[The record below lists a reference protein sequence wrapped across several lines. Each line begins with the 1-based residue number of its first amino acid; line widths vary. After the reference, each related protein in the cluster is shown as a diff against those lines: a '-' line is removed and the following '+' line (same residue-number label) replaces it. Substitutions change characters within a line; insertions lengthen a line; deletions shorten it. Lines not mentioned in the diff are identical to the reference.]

1 MSYFLDDLA
10 DHPDA
15 IELEIAGE
23 SIDWLLNKRAF
34 EEGEERGI
42 DFAAFAELAEEDVTG
57 NLDALASLLL
67 VGTLPF
73 DLELTKEDFDEILT
87 PRLAGEL
94 GPVVMAQFEG
104 LSDEELP
111 EEVTSGK

>member
-1 MSYFLDDLA
+1 MSYFLDDPS

-23 SIDWLLNKRAF
+23 SIDWLLNKTAF
-34 EEGEERGI
+34 EKGEERGI
-42 DFAAFAELAEEDVTG
+42 DFSAFTELTEEDITG

-73 DLELTKEDFDEILT
+73 DLPIEKSDFDEILT
-87 PRLAGEL
+87 PRLASEL
-94 GPVVMAQFEG
+94 GPLVMAQFEG
-104 LSDEELP
+104 LADEEVP
-111 EEVTSGK
+111 DEVGK